1 MNRLYFIHT
10 KRFCQALGS
19 ERLIVSEQGLHG
31 VKGLEA
37 TRLNV
42 IDPHSYCRSKRLES
56 ISIFCFPLLYKSKPL
71 AENLAG
77 VLVTTTRDQLF
88 DHVGLMIGKN
98 IACRRQRLSLAQGH
112 GRLCQCNQPRSHYA
126 CANAYS
132 TAVGNA
138 RGKVLGFGRVASQPR
153 QASQIARGIALCAVR

>member
-88 DHVGLMIGKN
+88 DHVSLMIGKN
-98 IACRRQRLSLAQGH
+98 NIACRHERLSRSGPWQIMPM
-112 GRLCQCNQPRSHYA
+112 QPA
-126 CANAYS
+126 
-132 TAVGNA
+132 
-138 RGKVLGFGRVASQPR
+138 
-153 QASQIARGIALCAVR
+153 